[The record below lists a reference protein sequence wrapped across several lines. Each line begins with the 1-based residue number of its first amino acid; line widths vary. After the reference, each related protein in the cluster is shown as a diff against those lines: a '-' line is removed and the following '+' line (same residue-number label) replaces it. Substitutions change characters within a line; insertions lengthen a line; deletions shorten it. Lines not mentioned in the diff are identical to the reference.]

1 MKGDPNR
8 ERQKETAQYLCYDPD
23 NIISKEVLKPD
34 ECRGSRAAKVDEVP
48 KRKINKKIVRA

>member
-1 MKGDPNR
+1 MKGAPNR
-8 ERQKETAQYLCYDPD
+8 ERQREVAQYLYYDLS

-34 ECRGSRAAKVDEVP
+34 ECRGSRDAKVDEVP